1 VRILAPV
8 LVAASLLV
16 ASLPAFADEEPW
28 RAARAHYEHGVQLAN
43 KGEYKAALEEFNAAY
58 AASPHFA
65 VLYNIG
71 QAEVALGRPRRA
83 IDALSKYLRDG
94 KDDVPP
100 PRRQQVQAQIAQLES
115 IFASL
120 TITTDPPG
128 AQLTLDGLE
137 VGRSPMDAPRR
148 LAAGSHV
155 VTASRPDGPVVTRVV
170 FLAEG
175 EQFTLTLT
183 LPPSEPRIL
192 SMQCWELGAAPLLD
206 GQPVDVAKAGLGVP
220 VAPGRHRVGFSG
232 PDRHWPEQFVE
243 VPPGVRA
250 TVLCGTVPAPVHE
263 KAPAASPDG
272 RFPTG
277 YVLIGAGAAVG
288 VAALVQGLWNA
299 GRARDWE
306 TEQASI
312 DGDHSSGRYA
322 RQVENNEL
330 AESIDRGSVATVAL
344 TATAG
349 ALVAGGVVWLVL
361 DEPARA
367 KQPPERAKLRLP
379 VSFDVGRGS
388 AAFTVRGTW

>member
-1 VRILAPV
+1 VRILAST
-8 LVAASLLV
+8 LVAVSLLV
-16 ASLPAFADEEPW
+16 SSLPARADEEPW
-28 RAARAHYEHGVQLAN
+28 RAARAHYEHGVELAN
-43 KGEYKAALEEFNAAY
+43 KGNYKAALDEFNAAY

-94 KDDVPP
+94 KDDVPA

-115 IFASL
+115 VFASL

-128 AQLTLDGLE
+128 AQLTLDGVE
-137 VGRSPMDAPRR
+137 IGRSPTDAPRR
-148 LAAGSHV
+148 LSAGSHV
-155 VTASRPDGPVVTRVV
+155 VTATRPDGPVVTRVV
-170 FLAEG
+170 SLAEG

-192 SMQCWELGAAPLLD
+192 SMQCWELGAQPILD
-206 GQPVDVAKAGLGVP
+206 GEPVDVAKAGLGVP
-220 VAPGRHRVGFSG
+220 VAAGRHRVGFTS
-232 PDRHWPEQFVE
+232 PERRWPEQFVE

-250 TVLCGTVPAPVHE
+250 TVLCGTVPAASHD
-263 KAPAASPDG
+263 KAPAASASG
-272 RFPTG
+272 GFPTG

-288 VAALVQGLWNA
+288 VAALVQGIWNG

-312 DGDHSSGRYA
+312 DADHSSGRYA
-322 RQVENNEL
+322 RQVANNEL
-330 AESIDRGSVATVAL
+330 ADSIDRASAVTVAL

-349 ALVAGGVVWLVL
+349 AMVAGGIVWLVL
-361 DEPARA
+361 DAPAAA
-367 KQPPERAKLRLP
+367 KPPPERAKLRLP
-379 VSFDVGRGS
+379 VSLDVGRGS
-388 AAFTVRGTW
+388 AALSFRGTW

>member
-1 VRILAPV
+1 MRILAST
-8 LVAASLLV
+8 LVAASLLL
-16 ASLPAFADEEPW
+16 ASLPAHADEEPW
-28 RAARAHYEHGVQLAN
+28 RAARAHYEHGVELAN
-43 KGEYKAALEEFNAAY
+43 KGEYRAALDEFNAAY

-115 IFASL
+115 VFASL
-120 TITTDPPG
+120 TIATDPPG
-128 AQLTLDGLE
+128 APLTLDGLE
-137 VGRSPMDAPRR
+137 IGRSPTAAPRR

-170 FLAEG
+170 NLAEG
-175 EQFTLTLT
+175 EQVNLTLT
-183 LPPSEPRIL
+183 LPASEPRIL
-192 SMQCWELGAAPLLD
+192 SMQCWELGAQPILD
-206 GQPVDVAKAGLGVP
+206 GEPMDVAKAGLGVP
-220 VAPGRHRVGFSG
+220 VTPGRHRVGFSG
-232 PDRHWPEQFVE
+232 PDRRWPEQFVE

-250 TVLCGTVPAPVHE
+250 TVLCGTVPAPTGE
-263 KAPAASPDG
+263 KAPAGSGNG

-277 YVLIGAGAAVG
+277 YVLIGAGAAAG

-299 GRARDWE
+299 GRARDWQS
-306 TEQASI
+306 EQASI
-312 DGDHSSGRYA
+312 DADHSSGRYD
-322 RQVENNEL
+322 RQVANNEL
-330 AESIDRGSVATVAL
+330 ADSIDRGSVVTVAL

-361 DEPARA
+361 DEPAAA
-367 KQPPERAKLRLP
+367 KRPPERAKLRLP
-379 VSFDVGRGS
+379 VSLAVGRGS
-388 AAFTVRGTW
+388 AALSVRGTW

>member
-1 VRILAPV
+1 MRILASV

-16 ASLPAFADEEPW
+16 SSLPALADEEPW
-28 RAARAHYEHGVQLAN
+28 RAARAHYEHGVGLAN

-115 IFASL
+115 VFASL
-120 TITTDPPG
+120 TITTDPAG

-137 VGRSPMDAPRR
+137 IGRSPTDAPRR
-148 LAAGSHV
+148 LSAGSHV

-170 FLAEG
+170 SLAEG

-192 SMQCWELGAAPLLD
+192 SMQCWELGAQPLLD
-206 GQPVDVAKAGLGVP
+206 GQLVDVAKAGLGVP
-220 VAPGRHRVGFSG
+220 VAAGRHRVGFSS
-232 PDRHWPEQFVE
+232 PERRWPEQFVE

-250 TVLCGTVPAPVHE
+250 TVLCGTVPAPAHE
-263 KAPAASPDG
+263 KAPVASTDG

-306 TEQASI
+306 SEQASI
-312 DGDHSSGRYA
+312 DGDHSGGRYA
-322 RQVENNEL
+322 RQVANNDL
-330 AESIDRGSVATVAL
+330 AESIDRASAVTVAL

-349 ALVAGGVVWLVL
+349 AFVAGGVVWLVL
-361 DEPARA
+361 DQPAA
-367 KQPPERAKLRLP
+367 ANPPPERAKLRLP
-379 VSFDVGRGS
+379 VSLDVGRGS
-388 AAFTVRGTW
+388 AALSFRGAF